1 MSEKVFDKKNRW
13 RNKVVAFR
21 VSLGEWD
28 EIEDRVKLS
37 GCKSKQDYIISCL
50 LNHKIEAVGNPLM
63 LLQFKKDLNQI
74 KTKLE
79 DIDDVN
85 QLSSGIVDSIKTM
98 EEILKAF
105 ADKEKLLQKE
115 ETKDER
121 KKIILRRP

>member
-21 VSLGEWD
+21 VSPGEWD